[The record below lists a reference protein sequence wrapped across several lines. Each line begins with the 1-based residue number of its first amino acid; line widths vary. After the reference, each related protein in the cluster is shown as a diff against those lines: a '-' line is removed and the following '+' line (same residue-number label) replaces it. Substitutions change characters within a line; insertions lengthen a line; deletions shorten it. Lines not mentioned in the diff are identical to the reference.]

1 MGNPMT
7 ESADTLVEPPL
18 SSSLVRDAA
27 QLGMRAESI
36 LAAAGLPPI
45 TNKGQPIEDGNVC
58 VDNAFAII
66 LQCDLERVLASC
78 PLAES
83 GKDPEGVHQLRVALR
98 RLRGS
103 LALLGGLA
111 PSVEIDAFRGEVKWL
126 ASGLGDAR
134 AWDVFLS
141 ETLTEVEQGC
151 PGVKGF
157 KELRDIAEA
166 CRVRSYDRVRKLLVS
181 RRCGRIQLDL
191 ASWIAQRGWRDG
203 ADQEQTAALS
213 TPFEDFAR
221 AALTRQHAR
230 VLRRG
235 RHFARL
241 SPAERHRL
249 RLAAKRLR
257 YATDLL
263 LPALDRHKAA
273 ERYVRSLTRL
283 QDALGR
289 DSDISATPSL
299 LTPLSSDPSAAAACQ
314 AIGAVLGWQARCRP
328 DVERGMRPA
337 WRRFRAEAV
346 PGSRR

>member
-1 MGNPMT
+1 MT
-7 ESADTLVEPPL
+7 ESPETLVEHPL
-18 SSSLVRDAA
+18 SSSPVRDAA
-27 QLGMRAESI
+27 QLGSRAESI

-45 TNKGQPIEDGNVC
+45 ANKVHPIEDGNVS
-58 VDNAFAII
+58 VDNAFATI
-66 LQCDLERVLASC
+66 LRCDLERVLASC

-83 GKDPEGVHQLRVALR
+83 GEDPEGVHQLRVALR

-103 LALLGGLA
+103 LALLGSLA
-111 PSVEIDAFRGEVKWL
+111 LSDEIDAFRGEAKGL

-166 CRVRSYDRVRKLLVS
+166 CRARSYDRVRKLLVN
-181 RRCGRIQLDL
+181 RRCRRFRLEL
-191 ASWIAQRGWRDG
+191 ASWIAQLGWRDG
-203 ADQEQTAALS
+203 ADQERSAALS
-213 TPFEDFAR
+213 TPVGAFAR

-241 SPAERHRL
+241 SPEERHRL

-257 YATDLL
+257 YAADLL

-289 DSDISATPSL
+289 DSDISATARL
-299 LTPLSSDPSAAAACQ
+299 LTPLSNDPLAVTPRQ
-314 AIGAVLGWQARCRP
+314 AIGAVLGWLARCRP
-328 DVERGMRPA
+328 DVDREMRSA
-337 WRRFRAEAV
+337 WRRFRTEAI